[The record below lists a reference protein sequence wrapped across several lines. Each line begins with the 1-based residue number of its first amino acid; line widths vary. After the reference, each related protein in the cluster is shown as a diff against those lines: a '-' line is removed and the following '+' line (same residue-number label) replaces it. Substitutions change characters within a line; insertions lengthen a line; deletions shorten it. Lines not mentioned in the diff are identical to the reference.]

1 MPVRIGQAL
10 QGLLRQGQITHGR
23 DEAPEPIVTSLQTFA
38 SSLRCLRPLLLA
50 LTRLGRKKFRNV
62 NKHQELSSDR
72 AAVILA
78 GGAGSRLKPL
88 TSRIAGED
96 VPKQYCRLL
105 SKQTLL
111 DQTRNRVALVVDP
124 ALTLVAVTQEH
135 ERFYRPLLTNG
146 GASKLVVQ
154 PQNRGTAPAILYALL
169 RLAKRV
175 PRTAVAVF
183 PCDHYVSDDRLFMHH
198 VELAFQVI
206 ASRPELIVL
215 LGITPDHAE
224 PNYGWI
230 DSGDGFGVDG
240 AALFAVRR
248 FWEKPG
254 RAAAQTLLRQGC
266 LWNSFVFIAQL
277 STLILAI
284 MRAAP
289 ALCSTFASLR
299 SSLGMM
305 AEDEAVR
312 RLYDKLPSVDFSR
325 QVLEKCP
332 EGLAVLPVCGV
343 DWSDLGE
350 PDRVLE
356 LVHRI
361 DARPSWIRS
370 QDLVAPQHAKFI

>member
-1 MPVRIGQAL
+1 M
-10 QGLLRQGQITHGR
+10 H
-23 DEAPEPIVTSLQTFA
+23 
-38 SSLRCLRPLLLA
+38 
-50 LTRLGRKKFRNV
+50 
-62 NKHQELSSDR
+62 KHQELSSGR

-105 SKQTLL
+105 SDQTLL
-111 DQTRNRVALVVDP
+111 DQTRSRVALAVDP
-124 ALTLVAVTQEH
+124 ALTLIAVMQEH
-135 ERFYRPLLTNG
+135 ERFYRSLLTNG
-146 GASKLVVQ
+146 CASKLVVQ

-175 PRTAVAVF
+175 PRTTVAVF
-183 PCDHYVSDDRLFMHH
+183 PSDHYVSDDQLFMHH
-198 VELAFQVI
+198 VELAFQI
-206 ASRPELIVL
+206 ITSRPELIVL
-215 LGITPDHAE
+215 LGITPDPAE

-230 DSGDGFGVDG
+230 DPGDGFGVDG
-240 AALFAVRR
+240 MALFTVRR

-254 RAAAQTLLRQGC
+254 RAGAQTLLREGC
-266 LWNSFVFIAQL
+266 LWNSFVFIAHL

-289 ALCSTFASLR
+289 TLCMAFAFLR
-299 SSLGMM
+299 SSLGTA

-312 RLYDKLPSVDFSR
+312 RVYDNLPSVDFSR

-332 EGLAVLPVCGV
+332 EGLTVLPVCGV

-356 LVHRI
+356 LIHRI
-361 DARPSWIRS
+361 DAGPSWIQS
-370 QDLVAPQHAKFI
+370 QDLIAPRHAKFI